1 MLFFVDLCGPR
12 EPCVMWG
19 PGSPDWKGAVL
30 QGHNW
35 ACIYWPVVNILS
47 LTEQQQ
53 CGFCCCIVDDDVLE
67 RTFCQWRRVFSLAA
81 LTTRSRSCSSSPRY
95 ELNLLVIHCQSNSS
109 WALDCFHIC
118 ATDYFSR
125 RSVSNRLASWEI
137 SLVKFP
143 GIFGNLLLNF
153 WKFPSESFWKFSVTY
168 LFPLSAVYRK
178 CRRNQQENTHTHTPI

>member
-1 MLFFVDLCGPR
+1 VA
-12 EPCVMWG
+12 
-19 PGSPDWKGAVL
+19 S
-30 QGHNW
+30 
-35 ACIYWPVVNILS
+35 VVV
-47 LTEQQQ
+47 
-53 CGFCCCIVDDDVLE
+53 VDDDVLE

-109 WALDCFHIC
+109 WALDCFRIC

-168 LFPLSAVYRK
+168 LLPLSAVYRK
-178 CRRNQQENTHTHTPI
+178 CRRNQQENTHTHPFNRPLSRSTRMSRYQ